1 MYGREAECTQHLNLL
16 RSGYILH
23 STNYYYNTVAVW
35 ILYHTS
41 FCEQKEQHLRF
52 YAILPVSYLHRFTV
66 QTHEGKPVSEEERRV
81 ITLVQLMPVIHEQG
95 SRAVAYCMAPLT
107 KATSSGEDAMYPVCS
122 ACWECPP
129 SSPSIWSPSIS
140 SGPASFTC
148 TVWHRHRARRKSSSF
163 S

>member
-1 MYGREAECTQHLNLL
+1 MDVKQSAHNTWTFSAQVTFSTAQITTTTLGQYGFDT
-16 RSGYILH
+16 
-23 STNYYYNTVAVW
+23 TP
-35 ILYHTS
+35 

-52 YAILPVSYLHRFTV
+52 YAILAVSYLHRFTV